1 MNNYL
6 LIIGSALL
14 LSAFF
19 SGMEIA
25 FVSSNRIHIELEKK
39 RKGLLAQLLRWLTSS
54 PAKFIASML
63 IGNNLALVVYGYYMG
78 KLLIEVLPKLTPESS
93 AISVLVFCEFQLLT
107 HTLISTLIILL
118 TAEFLPKAIFQIY
131 ANRLMNAL
139 ALPAFFFY
147 SLFSGFSWLVI
158 KISDLVLKVIKADA
172 ENPQASFTKLEIGD
186 YITKQMESASDSQEI
201 DAEVQIFQNALEFA
215 EVKAREVMIPR
226 TEITAV
232 ELRDSIANLS
242 SVFIET
248 GYSKILVYRDSID
261 NIVGHVH
268 SFDLFKRPRSI
279 RTLLKPVEY
288 VPETMPIH
296 DVLNLLT
303 KKRRSMAV
311 VLDEYGG
318 TSGILTIEDIVE
330 ELFGEIEDEHDVSE
344 LIEQRID
351 EHTFLFSGRHEVD
364 YLNQTYK
371 LQLPESEQYETL
383 GGLVVSETE
392 AITDL
397 GSQIQL
403 GDYRFTIEEVA
414 SNRIEQIR
422 LEIKPSE

>member
-39 RKGLLAQLLRWLTSS
+39 RKGLLAQLLRRLTSS

-93 AISVLVFCEFQLLT
+93 AISVLVFGEFQLLT

-131 ANRLMNAL
+131 ANRLMKAL
-139 ALPAFFFY
+139 AFPAFFFY

-186 YITKQMESASDSQEI
+186 YITQQMESASDSQEI

-392 AITDL
+392 AIPDL

>member
-1 MNNYL
+1 M
-6 LIIGSALL
+6 
-14 LSAFF
+14 
-19 SGMEIA
+19 
-25 FVSSNRIHIELEKK
+25 
-39 RKGLLAQLLRWLTSS
+39 
-54 PAKFIASML
+54 
-63 IGNNLALVVYGYYMG
+63 VYGYYMG

-93 AISVLVFCEFQLLT
+93 AISVLVFGEFQLLT

-131 ANRLMNAL
+131 ANRLMKAL

-186 YITKQMESASDSQEI
+186 YITQQMESASDSQEI

-392 AITDL
+392 AIPDL

>member
-1 MNNYL
+1 
-6 LIIGSALL
+6 
-14 LSAFF
+14 
-19 SGMEIA
+19 MEIA

-39 RKGLLAQLLRWLTSS
+39 RKGLLAQLLRRLTSS

-93 AISVLVFCEFQLLT
+93 AISVLVFGEFQLLT
-107 HTLISTLIILL
+107 HTLISTMVILL

-131 ANRLMNAL
+131 ANRLMKAL

-186 YITKQMESASDSQEI
+186 YITQQMESASDSQEI

-392 AITDL
+392 AIPDL

>member
-39 RKGLLAQLLRWLTSS
+39 RKGLLAQLLRRLTSS

-93 AISVLVFCEFQLLT
+93 AISVLVFGEFQLLT

-131 ANRLMNAL
+131 ANQLMKAL

-186 YITKQMESASDSQEI
+186 YITQQMESASDSQEI

-392 AITDL
+392 AIPDL

>member
-39 RKGLLAQLLRWLTSS
+39 RKGLLAQLLRRLTSS

-93 AISVLVFCEFQLLT
+93 AISVLVFGEFQLLT

-131 ANRLMNAL
+131 ANRLMKAL

-186 YITKQMESASDSQEI
+186 YITQQMESASDSQEI

-392 AITDL
+392 AIPDL

>member
-1 MNNYL
+1 
-6 LIIGSALL
+6 
-14 LSAFF
+14 
-19 SGMEIA
+19 MEIA

-39 RKGLLAQLLRWLTSS
+39 RKGLLAQLLRRLTSS

-93 AISVLVFCEFQLLT
+93 AISVLVFGEFQLLT
-107 HTLISTLIILL
+107 HTLISTLVILL

-131 ANRLMNAL
+131 ANRLMKAL

-186 YITKQMESASDSQEI
+186 YITQQMESASDSQEI

-392 AITDL
+392 AIPDL

>member
-1 MNNYL
+1 
-6 LIIGSALL
+6 
-14 LSAFF
+14 
-19 SGMEIA
+19 MEIA

-39 RKGLLAQLLRWLTSS
+39 RKGLLAQLLRRLTSS

-93 AISVLVFCEFQLLT
+93 AISVLVFGEFQLLT

-131 ANRLMNAL
+131 ANRLMKAL

-186 YITKQMESASDSQEI
+186 YITQQMESASDSQEI

-392 AITDL
+392 AIPDL

>member
-39 RKGLLAQLLRWLTSS
+39 RKGLLAQLLRRLTSS

-93 AISVLVFCEFQLLT
+93 AISVLVFGEFQLLT
-107 HTLISTLIILL
+107 HTLISTLVILL

-131 ANRLMNAL
+131 ANRLMKAL

-186 YITKQMESASDSQEI
+186 YITQQMESASDSQEI

-392 AITDL
+392 AIPDL

>member
-1 MNNYL
+1 
-6 LIIGSALL
+6 
-14 LSAFF
+14 
-19 SGMEIA
+19 MEIA

-39 RKGLLAQLLRWLTSS
+39 RKGLLAQLLRRLTSS

-93 AISVLVFCEFQLLT
+93 AISVLVFGEFQLLT

-131 ANRLMNAL
+131 ANRLMKAL

-186 YITKQMESASDSQEI
+186 YITQQMESASDSQEI

-303 KKRRSMAV
+303 KKRRRWRW
-311 VLDEYGG
+311 
-318 TSGILTIEDIVE
+318 
-330 ELFGEIEDEHDVSE
+330 F
-344 LIEQRID
+344 
-351 EHTFLFSGRHEVD
+351 
-364 YLNQTYK
+364 
-371 LQLPESEQYETL
+371 
-383 GGLVVSETE
+383 
-392 AITDL
+392 
-397 GSQIQL
+397 
-403 GDYRFTIEEVA
+403 
-414 SNRIEQIR
+414 
-422 LEIKPSE
+422 

>member
-1 MNNYL
+1 
-6 LIIGSALL
+6 
-14 LSAFF
+14 
-19 SGMEIA
+19 MEIA

-93 AISVLVFCEFQLLT
+93 AISVLVFGEFQLLT

-392 AITDL
+392 AIPDL

>member
-1 MNNYL
+1 
-6 LIIGSALL
+6 
-14 LSAFF
+14 
-19 SGMEIA
+19 MEIA

-39 RKGLLAQLLRWLTSS
+39 RKGLLAQLLRRLTSS

-93 AISVLVFCEFQLLT
+93 AISVLVFGEFQLLT

-118 TAEFLPKAIFQIY
+118 TAEFLPKALFQIY
-131 ANRLMNAL
+131 ANRLMKAL

-186 YITKQMESASDSQEI
+186 YITQQMESASDSQEI

-392 AITDL
+392 AIPDL

>member
-1 MNNYL
+1 
-6 LIIGSALL
+6 
-14 LSAFF
+14 
-19 SGMEIA
+19 MEIA

-39 RKGLLAQLLRWLTSS
+39 RKGLLAQLLRRLTSS

-93 AISVLVFCEFQLLT
+93 AISVLVFGEFQLLT
-107 HTLISTLIILL
+107 HTLISTLVILL

-131 ANRLMNAL
+131 ANRLMKAL

-158 KISDLVLKVIKADA
+158 KISDLVLKIIKADA

-186 YITKQMESASDSQEI
+186 YITQQMESASDSQEI

-392 AITDL
+392 AIPDL